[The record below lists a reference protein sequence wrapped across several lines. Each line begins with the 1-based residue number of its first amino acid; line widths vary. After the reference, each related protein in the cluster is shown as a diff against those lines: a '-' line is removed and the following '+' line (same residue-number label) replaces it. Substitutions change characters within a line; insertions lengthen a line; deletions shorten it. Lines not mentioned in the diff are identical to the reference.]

1 MIMKKE
7 PDRADFDISA
17 QEKENPL
24 DTKYLTYI
32 LTIAKKQN
40 MTKAAEELFVSQSSL
55 SQYLSKLENELGTAL
70 FYRSKGCL
78 TLTPAGELYVRAAEE
93 VVHIKDNL
101 YRSIQNIDNRGHIT
115 IGVTSQFG
123 LKMLTEL
130 IPPFKALF
138 PDVTIEISETN
149 VPALTKLILE
159 ENIDCG
165 IMSLNTITPFQQTQV
180 DILRE
185 EEVFLAIPKTHPYY
199 QKNPDRPMTIQD
211 LAENFSEDNILL
223 SKKGSTL
230 RVLADQLFE
239 RAQIMLST
247 VCETNSIIATRSMV
261 SMGIGVTLIGESCAI
276 DEKNIA
282 YYPLIPRLTRLNA
295 FVRRKNWMM
304 NNPETHL
311 RNCILH
317 YFPQDE
323 PSAPASGQNR

>member
-1 MIMKKE
+1 M
-7 PDRADFDISA
+7 
-17 QEKENPL
+17 

-55 SQYLSKLENELGTAL
+55 SQYLSKLENELGTPL
-70 FYRSKGCL
+70 FYRSKGRL
-78 TLTPAGELYVRAAEE
+78 TLTPAGELYVEAAAN

-130 IPPFKALF
+130 IPPFKALY

-149 VPALTKLILE
+149 VPTLTKLILD

-165 IMSLNTITPFQQTQV
+165 IMALNTVEPFQKTQV
-180 DILRE
+180 DILRN
-185 EEVFLAIPKTHPYY
+185 EEVFWAIPKTHPYY
-199 QKNPDRPMTIQD
+199 QKNHNQPITIQD
-211 LAENFSEDNILL
+211 LAEHFSEDNILL

-230 RVLADQLFE
+230 RVLTDQLFE
-239 RAQIMLST
+239 SAQIMLST

-276 DEKNIA
+276 KQENIA
-282 YYPLIPRLTRLNA
+282 YYPMIPALSRLNA
-295 FVRRKNWMM
+295 FVRRKNWVM
-304 NNPETHL
+304 NQPEQFL
-311 RNCILH
+311 RNCIQN
-317 YFPQDE
+317 YF
-323 PSAPASGQNR
+323 